1 MKQMLMPTPVMATF
15 IAAVA
20 LFFAIGGYRLGLW
33 EGEMPGA
40 GLLPFAT
47 ALLLLP
53 LIARV
58 FFERTRGE
66 EPFRLRPLLAV
77 FLLAIYAATL
87 PSLGFIIPTIIL
99 IAVWIRVLDG
109 LSFLTGLAVA
119 VTLALAGSLL
129 FVVLLQVP
137 MPLVPKFL

>member
-1 MKQMLMPTPVMATF
+1 MKQLLMPTPFMAT
-15 IAAVA
+15 ILVIVA

-33 EGEMPGA
+33 EWEMPGA
-40 GLLPFAT
+40 GLLPFGT

-53 LIARV
+53 LIGRV
-58 FFERTRGE
+58 FFERTGTE
-66 EPFRLRPLLAV
+66 EPFRLRPLMAV
-77 FLLAIYAATL
+77 LLLAIYAATL

-99 IAVWIRVLDG
+99 ITVWIRMLDG
-109 LSFLTGLAVA
+109 LPILTGLAVA
-119 VTLALAGSLL
+119 VALALTGALT